1 MATGVTQTLA
11 NDMLIRASSLA
22 LFLSLHNGD
31 PGSTGASE
39 LAISPYGRQAPGW
52 SAPASGK
59 LTLGGPVHMAVNAN
73 SSIGFY
79 GMWNQK
85 TLGNFLGGSSLSAVE
100 IFAAP
105 GTYTVSSLNFS
116 IPII

>member
-1 MATGVTQTLA
+1 MPGITNTLA
-11 NDMLIRASSLA
+11 NDMLVRASSLA
-22 LFLSLHNGD
+22 LWLSLHNGD

-39 LAISPYGRQAPGW
+39 ITPPARRLAGWAAPT
-52 SAPASGK
+52 SGK
-59 LTLGGPVHMAVNAN
+59 LALTAAVHCAVPAG

-79 GMWNQK
+79 GMWNNGSGG
-85 TLGNFLGGSSLSAVE
+85 TFMGGSSLSAVE

-105 GTYTVSSLNFS
+105 GTYTISSLNFS